1 MTGAALTGRS
11 RFLRTTSLPPIGYNL
26 YMTGLYIH
34 IPFCR
39 AKCGYCDFA
48 SALGKPEEI
57 DVFLEAL
64 SREASTHSA
73 LAGKFNT
80 LYVGGGTPSLLST
93 DQLKK
98 LIFIVS
104 GLTGPL
110 RRLAESTFEANPES
124 LDAEKAA
131 LLKKAG
137 VSRISLGLQA
147 CQDDLLKRLGRVAMS
162 GDFLKAFGLLRAA
175 GFDNIN
181 ADLMCGLPGQTL
193 KDFADSIEWL
203 LKFKPEHVSFYALE
217 VHDGTPFSADGVKEE
232 PEASAD
238 MYEAGAA
245 SLKLAGLVRY
255 EISNFARPGRES
267 VHNLNY
273 WEQGEYLGLGPSA
286 ASYLGGERRANT
298 TGTAAYVR
306 AALAGEEIPQQS
318 RETLT
323 GRKKNAEKI
332 MLGLRRTA
340 GIELPD
346 DIFIEFNEETD
357 RLLAAGLIEKAGSR
371 IKIKEDRLYVSNAV
385 FREFV

>member
-1 MTGAALTGRS
+1 
-11 RFLRTTSLPPIGYNL
+11 
-26 YMTGLYIH
+26 MTGLYIH

-48 SALGKPEEI
+48 SAPGTPEEI

-64 SREASTHSA
+64 SKEAAGYKS
-73 LAGKFNT
+73 LAGTFKT
-80 LYVGGGTPSLLST
+80 LYIGGGTPSLLST
-93 DQLKK
+93 GQLEK
-98 LIFIVS
+98 LFFIVKS
-104 GLTGPL
+104 LTGPL
-110 RRLAESTFEANPES
+110 ASLREGTFEANPES
-124 LDAEKAA
+124 LDAVKAA
-131 LLKKAG
+131 LMKAAG
-137 VSRISLGLQA
+137 INRVSMGLQA
-147 CQDDLLKRLGRVAMS
+147 SQDSLLKRLGRVALS

-181 ADLMCGLPGQTL
+181 ADLMCGLPGQTN
-193 KDFADSIEWL
+193 KDFAESIEWL
-203 LKFKPEHVSFYALE
+203 LKLGPEHVSFYALE

-232 PEASAD
+232 PEAAAD

-245 SLKLAGLVRY
+245 ALKLAGLDRY

-298 TGTAAYVR
+298 AGTAAYVR
-306 AALAGEEIPQQS
+306 AALAGETIPSQS

-323 GRKKNAEKI
+323 GRKKDAEKI
-332 MLGLRRTA
+332 MLGLRKTS

-346 DIFIEFNEETD
+346 DIFIEFKKETA
-357 RLLAAGLIEKAGSR
+357 RLLEAGLIERTGNR
-371 IKIKEDRLYVSNAV
+371 IKIREDRLYVSNAV